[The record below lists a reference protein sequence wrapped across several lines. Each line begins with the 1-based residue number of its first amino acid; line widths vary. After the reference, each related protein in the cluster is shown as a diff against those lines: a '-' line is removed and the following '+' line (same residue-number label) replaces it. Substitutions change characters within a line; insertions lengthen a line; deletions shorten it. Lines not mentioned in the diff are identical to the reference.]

1 MASIR
6 LALALVGGLLA
17 AIVAALFLAV
27 FSAGTASAQDGA
39 AVNIISFGFD
49 APEVTVPVG
58 TAITWTNTSDRPHT
72 VTDRGGTFDTQPI
85 DPGATGKVTFTAPGT
100 YAYFCR
106 INPVKMNGVV
116 KVTDSTPPSKVV
128 RIQTYDDANIEGEKL
143 RFDTPELKVAAG
155 TTVLVANVGGKPHS
169 FTAEDGSFDTGIVQP
184 GGEKGKF
191 AGTNATLTL
200 NTPGTFAFFCS
211 IHPQAMKGTVT
222 VEGSAVVGG
231 PAPPS
236 AAPRTAAVG
245 IEDFKFSE
253 VQSTVAPG
261 AEITFTN
268 NGNAPHNA
276 TLDDVPEAKTED
288 LESGAQGKLIAP
300 SNPGSYSY
308 KCTIHPKM
316 TATLVVLGQ
325 ATPDPAAN
333 PGAAAPP
340 AAGGGDDTQA
350 APAVTKAPSPSGTTP
365 GKAAASGAGG
375 GMQAWVIATLVIG
388 ALLGGV
394 GLATFLN
401 KRKPAAPSIPSG
413 MPPPSAI

>member
-1 MASIR
+1 MTSIR

-17 AIVAALFLAV
+17 AIAAALFLAV
-27 FSAGTASAQDGA
+27 FSAGAASAQDGA

-49 APEVTVPVG
+49 APELTVPVG
-58 TAITWTNTSDRPHT
+58 TVVTWTNTSDRPHT

-85 DPGATGKVTFTAPGT
+85 DPAGTGKVTFSTPGN

-106 INPVKMNGVV
+106 INPAKMNGVI

-128 RIQTYDDANIEGEKL
+128 RLQTYDDANIEGEKL
-143 RFDTPELKVAAG
+143 RFDTPDLKVAAG

-184 GGEKGKF
+184 GGEKGTF

-222 VEGSAVVGG
+222 VEGSPVVGG

-245 IEDFKFSE
+245 IEDFKFTE
-253 VQSTVAPG
+253 AQTTVAPG
-261 AEITFTN
+261 AEVTFTN

-288 LESGAQGKLIAP
+288 LDGGAQGKLVAP
-300 SNPGSYSY
+300 TKPGSYSY

-325 ATPDPAAN
+325 STPDPAAN

-340 AAGGGDDTQA
+340 AADSGDDAQA
-350 APAVTKAPSPSGTTP
+350 APAVTKAPSPVGATP
-365 GKAAASGAGG
+365 GAAVASGAGG
-375 GMQAWVIATLVIG
+375 GMKVWVIATLVIG
-388 ALLGGV
+388 ALLGGL
-394 GLATFLN
+394 GIGAFLN
-401 KRKPAAPSIPSG
+401 KRKADPAGVSAG
-413 MPPPSAI
+413 MPPPPSI